1 MCTCPRRSI
10 IVWSPRQ
17 VYCKSRTWRH
27 RSLHTQDAAHAI
39 PVACHSTPKHLL
51 GLVPAACTPLR
62 VPTRY
67 PAPFTHTRDARE
79 RAMRSARLLSSRPP
93 SYNPSD
99 AARASYIFFI
109 VASVCVAAVTS
120 HVRLFSSERLDAP
133 PPTRGADFS
142 SSDPSWTASTC
153 FGPANF
159 CQDAL

>member
-27 RSLHTQDAAHAI
+27 RTLHTQDAAHAI

-79 RAMRSARLLSSRPP
+79 RAMRSARLLYSGTARLGCRGTPLPPVQVYSLQSTVPPILQPERCCQGFIHLLHSCIRLRRRRHLPRPL
-93 SYNPSD
+93 
-99 AARASYIFFI
+99 
-109 VASVCVAAVTS
+109 VLV
-120 HVRLFSSERLDAP
+120 
-133 PPTRGADFS
+133 
-142 SSDPSWTASTC
+142 
-153 FGPANF
+153 
-159 CQDAL
+159 